1 MASDL
6 SSLPDVLD
14 ESPSEADYHAFH
26 AELMATERGRNFLT
40 EYANR
45 NLDQDARKLVS
56 TVARLELAMRDQQ
69 TPQIPTAMFHGLME
83 AARAVE
89 QSGAAGSAA
98 GGSTADDLH
107 AVERIEDI
115 CMALRRRDVEP
126 ALCDALETSAREI
139 GDAMVRSN
147 AAAIGASSTASLL
160 HDLLARVHELVGCY
174 NSAISL
180 GAEAP
185 ADEGVRGE
193 RATFGEGAIRND
205 AESLLGVATEKNADD
220 ETRGDINIERFDHTA
235 DELSADARSTDAP
248 GSDRA
253 GSQRGDPSLRLTAS
267 AAEARPRSRTR
278 IRRSVRAAV

>member
-14 ESPSEADYHAFH
+14 ESPSDADYHAFH

-56 TVARLELAMRDQQ
+56 TVARLESAMRDQR

-89 QSGAAGSAA
+89 QSGAASSTA

-174 NSAISL
+174 DSAISL

-205 AESLLGVATEKNADD
+205 AESLLGVATEKTADD
-220 ETRGDINIERFDHTA
+220 ETRGGINTERFDHTA

-253 GSQRGDPSLRLTAS
+253 GSQREDLSPRLTAP
-267 AAEARPRSRTR
+267 AAEAQPES
-278 IRRSVRAAV
+278 